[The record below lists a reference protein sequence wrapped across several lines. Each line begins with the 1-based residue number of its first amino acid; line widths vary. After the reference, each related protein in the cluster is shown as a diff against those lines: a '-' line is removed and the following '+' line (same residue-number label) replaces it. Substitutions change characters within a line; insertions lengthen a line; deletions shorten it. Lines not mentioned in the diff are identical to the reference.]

1 MNWTAGGRMWD
12 TKGAIDREDFRNKKS
27 HKIVEPKFDHGTARI

>member
-12 TKGAIDREDFRNKKS
+12 TKAAFDRGFSKKKS
-27 HKIVEPKFDHGTARI
+27 HKTLEPMFDHGTTRI